1 MKVLEFISISGLLL
15 VGSNETT
22 LAQKIQGVYFGELIS
37 EKNTLVISSSGSV
50 LTGACYLNKT
60 DKLNFSGTYDDKLLK
75 GTIKLN
81 DGTDVALEGH
91 IEDGTLKLNY
101 SIHDEQKS
109 TSLVKFSSKDR
120 YDADDVY
127 SDSHDPVLVGKWHY
141 VEHTDVNGV
150 TAAPD
155 SKIVIEY
162 LPNGIETMQ
171 MITVS
176 AKVMAKSP
184 PGFNPHKKVEFT
196 WLTDGTTLS
205 SSIRVP
211 QGNIPSGTVSYFV
224 KKDTLFVSGA
234 KGWINVYVRGD
245 Y

>member
-1 MKVLEFISISGLLL
+1 MKVLEFISLSGLLL

-22 LAQKIQGVYFGELIS
+22 LAQKIQGIYFGELIS
-37 EKNTLVISSSGSV
+37 EKNTLVISSSGSE

-60 DKLNFSGTYDDKLLK
+60 DKLNFSGTYNDKLLK
-75 GTIKLN
+75 GTIKLG
-81 DGTDVALEGH
+81 DGTDVVLEGH

-101 SIHDEQKS
+101 SVHDEQKS
-109 TSLVKFSSKDR
+109 TSLVKFSSRDR

-127 SDSHDPVLVGKWHY
+127 SDNHDPTLVGKWHC
-141 VEHTDVNGV
+141 VQHTDVNGV
-150 TAAPD
+150 TAPPD
-155 SKIVIEY
+155 GKLVIEY
-162 LPNGIETMQ
+162 LSNGIETMQ
-171 MITVS
+171 LITVP
-176 AKVMAKSP
+176 AKLRAQAP

-211 QGNIPSGTVSYFV
+211 QGNIPSGSVNYFV
-224 KKDTLFVSGA
+224 KKDTLFVRGA
-234 KGWINVYVRGD
+234 KGWIDVYVRGD